1 MAIRKSA
8 IMFLASQ
15 QSSWKGKVYS
25 MDILDLLEE
34 FEAIIEG
41 SGRIPMTGKVVIHE
55 EVLYNYLDKFRAY
68 LPQSIRDA
76 EYIIREKERIV
87 ADAAR
92 EGEGL
97 IEGAKVK
104 CQRIVGESEI
114 VKQAIAQGEQI
125 ISNAK
130 QEAKGLITGAYSYSE
145 EVMAMLQKE
154 LESSLKTIRS
164 GREAIRT
171 KLPPVSL
178 NELQRNSA
186 LDED

>member
-1 MAIRKSA
+1 
-8 IMFLASQ
+8 
-15 QSSWKGKVYS
+15 

-34 FEAIIEG
+34 FESIIEG

-76 EYIIREKERIV
+76 EYVIREKDRILN
-87 ADAAR
+87 DAVR

-114 VKQAIAQGEQI
+114 VKQAIAQGELI
-125 ISNAK
+125 INNAK
-130 QEAKGLITGAYSYSE
+130 AEAKNLVSGAYSYSE
-145 EVMAMLQKE
+145 EVMSNLQKE
-154 LESSLKTIRS
+154 LETNLKTIRS
-164 GREAIRT
+164 GRDAIRLH
-171 KLPPVSL
+171 LPPPSVIDIQKM
-178 NELQRNSA
+178 EIA
-186 LDED
+186 EGE

>member
-1 MAIRKSA
+1 
-8 IMFLASQ
+8 
-15 QSSWKGKVYS
+15 

-34 FEAIIEG
+34 FESIIEG

-76 EYIIREKERIV
+76 EYVIREKDRILN
-87 ADAAR
+87 DAVR

-114 VKQAIAQGEQI
+114 VKQAIAQGELI
-125 ISNAK
+125 ITNAK
-130 QEAKGLITGAYSYSE
+130 AEAKNLVSGAYSYSE
-145 EVMAMLQKE
+145 EVMSNLQKE
-154 LESSLKTIRS
+154 LETNLKTIRS
-164 GREAIRT
+164 GRDAIRLH
-171 KLPPVSL
+171 LPPPSVIDIQKM
-178 NELQRNSA
+178 EIA
-186 LDED
+186 EGE

>member
-1 MAIRKSA
+1 
-8 IMFLASQ
+8 
-15 QSSWKGKVYS
+15 

-34 FEAIIEG
+34 FESIIEG

-76 EYIIREKERIV
+76 EYVIREKDRILS
-87 ADAAR
+87 DAVR

-114 VKQAIAQGEQI
+114 VKQAISQGELI
-125 ISNAK
+125 INNAK
-130 QEAKGLITGAYSYSE
+130 QEAKGLVSGAYSYSE
-145 EVMAMLQKE
+145 EVMSNLQKE
-154 LESSLKTIRS
+154 LETNLRTIRS
-164 GREAIRT
+164 GRDAIRLH
-171 KLPPVSL
+171 LPPPNVTD
-178 NELQRNSA
+178 LQR
-186 LDED
+186 LEEGEEE